1 MTMNQFLWLALIVGI
16 GGFIGAV
23 LRFSINTAVPA
34 DKFPWGTLAVNI
46 IGSFILGYMFFAYMF
61 NGQLSD
67 EWRAFLGIGILGAF
81 TTMST
86 FSVETMS
93 LFGQDEVP
101 KAMTNILLN
110 VGGSLAAVWLASIV
124 ADYFSNYIAN

>member
-1 MTMNQFLWLALIVGI
+1 MTTNQFLWMALIVGI

-23 LRFSINTAVPA
+23 LRFSVHTAVPA

-46 IGSFILGYMFFAYMF
+46 IGSFILGYMFFAYAID
-61 NGQLSD
+61 GSLSN
-67 EWRAFLGIGILGAF
+67 EWRAFLGIGVLGAF

-93 LFGQDEVP
+93 LFQENEAA
-101 KAMTNILLN
+101 KAMGNILLN
-110 VGGSLAAVWLASIV
+110 VGGSLVAILLASGLV
-124 ADYFSNYIAN
+124 DFFQGT

>member
-1 MTMNQFLWLALIVGI
+1 MNMNQFLWMALIVGI

-23 LRFSINTAVPA
+23 ARFGIHTAVPA

-46 IGSFILGYMFFAYMF
+46 IGSFILGYILFAYAL

-67 EWRAFLGIGILGAF
+67 EWCIFLCIGVLGAF

-86 FSVETMS
+86 FSMETIS
-93 LFGQDEVP
+93 LFQDNEMAS
-101 KAMTNILLN
+101 AMGNILLN
-110 VGGSLAAVWLASIV
+110 VGGSLAAVWLASV
-124 ADYFSNYIAN
+124 LVQVVGEAA

>member
-1 MTMNQFLWLALIVGI
+1 MTMNQFFWMALIVGI

-23 LRFSINTAVPA
+23 LRFSVHTAVPA
-34 DKFPWGTLAVNI
+34 DRFPWGTLVVNI
-46 IGSFILGYMFFAYMF
+46 IGSFILGYMFFAF
-61 NGQLSD
+61 AFDGSLSN

-86 FSVETMS
+86 FSVETMA
-93 LFGQDEVP
+93 LFGDNEVP

-110 VGGSLAAVWLASIV
+110 VGGSLGAVWLASV
-124 ADYFSNYIAN
+124 FVQYFTNASG